1 MHNEAER
8 IKKVELEKEQIAA
21 LKRQTEAAELEK
33 QELAKKNRFTSS
45 RLTKV
50 VCINTLSKTMFE
62 WPSVQNQ
69 TKCMADGV
77 YLRGVMNN
85 YEKGTSDCFNF
96 VMSNGD
102 TSN

>member
-1 MHNEAER
+1 MPKAAS
-8 IKKVELEKEQIAA
+8 VLAEKE
-21 LKRQTEAAELEK
+21 KPKEL
-33 QELAKKNRFTSS
+33 QEESKVSETLQAPANGPKPFASS

-50 VCINTLSKTMFE
+50 VCINKKSEKVFE

-69 TKCMADGV
+69 AKCMADGV

-85 YEKGTSDCFNF
+85 KQDGTYAAFNF

>member
-1 MHNEAER
+1 M
-8 IKKVELEKEQIAA
+8 
-21 LKRQTEAAELEK
+21 
-33 QELAKKNRFTSS
+33 S

-50 VCINTLSKTMFE
+50 VGINTKSEKVFE
-62 WPSVQNQ
+62 WPSVKNQ
-69 TKCMADGV
+69 ATCMADGV

-85 YEKGTSDCFNF
+85 SEDGTGEAFNF

>member
-1 MHNEAER
+1 MN
-8 IKKVELEKEQIAA
+8 
-21 LKRQTEAAELEK
+21 
-33 QELAKKNRFTSS
+33 

-50 VCINTLSKTMFE
+50 VCINEYSKKVFE

-69 TKCMADGV
+69 AKCMADGV
-77 YLRGVMNN
+77 YLRGVMNSQQDGK
-85 YEKGTSDCFNF
+85 YDSFNF

>member
-1 MHNEAER
+1 MAPAP
-8 IKKVELEKEQIAA
+8 IQ
-21 LKRQTEAAELEK
+21 QP
-33 QELAKKNRFTSS
+33 QEPKKNRFNKS

-50 VCINTLSKTMFE
+50 VCISEYSEELFE

-69 TKCMADGV
+69 AKCMADGV
-77 YLRGVMNN
+77 YLRGVMNDD
-85 YEKGTSDCFNF
+85 EDGKGIRFSF